1 MEQLI
6 KKLENSLHKGFI
18 DQNKAAS
25 NQFKPKLLTN
35 KVHENVLSSLLQ
47 ELKTCKTFT
56 FSVAF
61 ITEGGLATL
70 KTMLY
75 DLEKKGIKGR
85 ILTST
90 FLSFNQPKMF
100 KELLKLLNVEVRVTG
115 VKGFHSK
122 GYIFE
127 HEQHYSLIVGS
138 SNLTDS
144 ALKANYEWNVY
155 LTSLENGEVI
165 HHFKDQFDEAWQM
178 SVPLSEE
185 WILQYNAVYEK
196 PTFNNS
202 QVAAPPL
209 YITNPLRDS
218 LEIQPN
224 KMQTA
229 ALEQLRTLRASG
241 ATKGLIISATG
252 TGKTYLSAFDVRN
265 VSPKKM
271 LFIVH
276 REQILKK
283 AMADFRKVLLGN
295 EDDYGILSGNSK
307 DLGARYLFATVQTL
321 SNDNYLQQFAK
332 DHFDYILV
340 DEVHRAGAGSYL
352 KILNHFEPEFLLG
365 MTATP
370 ERTDNFN
377 IFELFD
383 YNIAYEIR
391 LQAALEEDM
400 LCPFHYFGVTD
411 YEMDGDLIDDTATLQ
426 KLIAKER
433 IDHIIEK
440 ISYYGYSGEK
450 LRGLMFCS
458 SKDEVREL
466 SNILNSR
473 GYKTTALTGDDS
485 LEKREL
491 AISKLEHGELE
502 YILTVDIFNE
512 GIDIP
517 FLNQIVML
525 RQTQS
530 SIIFIQ
536 QLGRGLRKHNEKDFV
551 TIIDFI
557 GNYKN
562 NFLIPMALSDDRSMN
577 KDNVRRK
584 TVNTDY
590 IQGVSTINFEEIA
603 KKQIFDAITNTNL
616 SRLSVL
622 RDAYFELKNRSNR
635 IPMLSDFIHNN
646 SLDPEVIISYSDN
659 YYLFLEKIKENPFIL
674 SSYESKIL
682 SMLSKEFIN
691 GKRVHEILLLK
702 LLLNSGQVDMN
713 DYISELHKFG
723 IYVNEETINSVKNI
737 FSLQFHVQNDFKKY
751 GEEAIINFTDNIATF
766 NDKIRDSLINLDF
779 KMFIEDIVACG
790 FEKNKDYNPTKPL
803 TLYKKY
809 SRRDFCRLLNWD
821 NDVSSTIYGYR
832 TRHNTTP
839 LFVTYHKK
847 DEVESSQDY
856 GDEFLAPDLFRWYS
870 RNRLNTESKEVK
882 IILDHKEVHNS
893 IHLFIKKDDGEGT
906 DFYYLGET
914 TVSKESAKNESMP
927 DGKSVVTMNMILE
940 EPVQYDIYHYLV
952 EE

>member
-1 MEQLI
+1 MEQLV
-6 KKLENSLHKGFI
+6 KKLEASLHKGFI
-18 DQNKAAS
+18 DQTKAVS
-25 NQFKPKLLTN
+25 SQFKPKLLSN
-35 KVHENVLSSLLQ
+35 KAHENVLSSLLQ
-47 ELKTCKTFT
+47 EMKTCKTFT

-61 ITEGGLATL
+61 ITEGGLATI

-75 DLEKKGIKGR
+75 DLEKKGIRGR

-100 KELLKLLNVEVRVTG
+100 KELFKLTNVEVRVTD

-144 ALKANYEWNVY
+144 ALKANFEWNVY

-165 HHFKDQFDEAWQM
+165 NHFKNQFDQQWNSAI
-178 SVPLSEE
+178 PLSEE
-185 WILQYNAVYEK
+185 WIAHYQINYEK
-196 PTFNNS
+196 PEFNNK
-202 QVAAPPL
+202 VASPPL
-209 YITNPLRDS
+209 YVTNPLKES
-218 LEIQPN
+218 LKIQPN
-224 KMQTA
+224 KMQIA
-229 ALEQLRTLRASG
+229 ALEQLKLLRQSG
-241 ATKGLIISATG
+241 ANRGLIISATG

-265 VSPKKM
+265 AAPKRM

-283 AMADFRKVLLGN
+283 AMQDFRNILLG
-295 EDDYGILSGNSK
+295 DPQDYGILSGNSK
-307 DLGARYLFATVQTL
+307 DLNARYLFATVQTI
-321 SNDNYLQQFAK
+321 SRNPYLQQFAK
-332 DHFDYILV
+332 DHFDYILI
-340 DEVHRAGAGSYL
+340 DEVHRAGAESYL
-352 KILNHFEPEFLLG
+352 KIMNYFEPQFLLG

-377 IFELFD
+377 IYELFD
-383 YNIAYEIR
+383 YNVAYEIR

-411 YEMDGDLIDDTATLQ
+411 YELDGELIDETADLQ
-426 KLIAKER
+426 KLIHRER

-440 ISYYGYSGEK
+440 ISYYGFSGDRV
-450 LRGLMFCS
+450 RGLMFCS
-458 SKDEVREL
+458 TKEEARTL
-466 SNILNSR
+466 ANLLNMR
-473 GYKTTALTGDDS
+473 GYKTTALTGDHS
-485 LEKREL
+485 QEEREI
-491 AISKLEHGELE
+491 AIAKLENGELE

-517 FLNQIVML
+517 FINQIVML

-536 QLGRGLRKHNEKDFV
+536 QLGRGLRKHNVKEYV

-562 NFLIPMALSDDRSMN
+562 NYLIPIALSGDKSMN
-577 KDNVRRK
+577 KDNVRRN

-603 KKQIFDAITNTNL
+603 KKQIFDAINNVNL
-616 SRLSVL
+616 STLKML
-622 RDAYFELKNRSNR
+622 RETYFEVKYR
-635 IPMLSDFIHNN
+635 IGRMPFLYDFIEQQ
-646 SLDPEVIISYSDN
+646 SLDPEVIINYADN
-659 YYLFLEKIKENPFIL
+659 YYNFLEKVKENPYSF
-674 SSYESKIL
+674 SEYESKVL
-682 SMLSKEFIN
+682 TMLSKEFLN
-691 GKRVHEILLLK
+691 GKRVHELILLQLLIHNTSVTKEQWIETLK
-702 LLLNSGQVDMN
+702 QFGTYIDADTISSVEKIFTLEFHGLNDQK
-713 DYISELHKFG
+713 KFG
-723 IYVNEETINSVKNI
+723 EKPLLTFEAHSIRWNEEVKR
-737 FSLQFHVQNDFKKY
+737 SLH
-751 GEEAIINFTDNIATF
+751 
-766 NDKIRDSLINLDF
+766 NLDF
-779 KMFIEDIVACG
+779 KEFITDIIQCG
-790 FEKNKDYNPTKPL
+790 LAKHKVYDSKTPL

-809 SRRDFCRLLNWD
+809 SRRDICRLLNWD
-821 NDVSSTIYGYR
+821 KDVSSTIYGYR

-847 DEVESSQDY
+847 DEIESSTAY

-882 IILDHKEVHNS
+882 VILNHQELDNN
-893 IHLFIKKDDGEGT
+893 IHLFIKKDDGEGS
-906 DFYYLGET
+906 DFYYLGKTHVVTET
-914 TVSKESAKNESMP
+914 AKNETMP
-927 DGKSVVTMNMILE
+927 DGKPVVTMNMVLE
-940 EPVQYDIYHYLV
+940 HPVQYDIYHYLV

>member
-6 KKLENSLHKGFI
+6 QKLENSLYKGFI
-18 DQNKAAS
+18 DQNKAVS
-25 NQFKPKLLTN
+25 SQFKPKLLSN
-35 KVHENVLSSLLQ
+35 KAHENVLSSLLQ
-47 ELKTCKTFT
+47 EMKTCKTFT

-61 ITEGGLATL
+61 ITEGGLATI

-75 DLEKKGIKGR
+75 DLERKGVSGR

-100 KELLKLLNVEVRVTG
+100 KELLKLKNVEVRVTD

-144 ALKANYEWNVY
+144 ALKANFEWNVY

-165 HHFKDQFDEAWQM
+165 HHFKNQFDQTWQE
-178 SVPLSEE
+178 STPLSEE
-185 WILQYNAVYEK
+185 WVLQYNALYEK
-196 PTFNNS
+196 PEFAIK
-202 QVAAPPL
+202 VASPPL
-209 YITNPLRDS
+209 YVTNPLRES

-229 ALEQLRTLRASG
+229 ALEQLKLLRQSG
-241 ATKGLIISATG
+241 ANRGLIISATG

-265 VSPKKM
+265 AMPKRM

-283 AMADFRKVLLGN
+283 AMQDFRKILLGDP
-295 EDDYGILSGNSK
+295 DDYGTLSGNVK
-307 DLGARYLFATVQTL
+307 NTEARYLFATVQTM
-321 SNDNYLQQFAK
+321 SRDPYLQQFAK

-352 KILNHFEPEFLLG
+352 KIIDYFEPKFLLG

-370 ERTDNFN
+370 ERTDQFN
-377 IFELFD
+377 IYELFD
-383 YNIAYEIR
+383 YNVAYEIR

-411 YEMDGDLIDDTATLQ
+411 YELDGELIDETADLQ
-426 KLIAKER
+426 KLIHKER

-440 ISYYGYSGEK
+440 ISYYGFSGDRV
-450 LRGLMFCS
+450 RGLMFCS
-458 SKDEVREL
+458 TKDETQLL
-466 SNILNSR
+466 SNLLNMR
-473 GYKTTALTGDDS
+473 GYKTLALTGDNTQDEREEAIAQ
-485 LEKREL
+485 LEN
-491 AISKLEHGELE
+491 GELE

-536 QLGRGLRKHNEKDFV
+536 QLGRGLRKHEVKEYV

-562 NFLIPMALSDDRSMN
+562 NFLIPIALSGDRSMN
-577 KDNVRRK
+577 KDNVRRR

-590 IQGVSTINFEEIA
+590 IQGISTINFEEIA
-603 KKQIFDAITNTNL
+603 KKQIFDAISNANL
-616 SRLSVL
+616 STL
-622 RDAYFELKNRSNR
+622 RILRESFIELKNRIGR
-635 IPMLSDFIHNN
+635 LPYLFDFLKQQ
-646 SLDPEVIISYSDN
+646 SLDPEVIINYADSYYS
-659 YYLFLEKIKENPFIL
+659 FLVKIKENPFTFT
-674 SSYESKIL
+674 SYETKVL
-682 SMLSKEFIN
+682 TMLSKEFLN
-691 GKRVHEILLLK
+691 GKRVHEIILMQLLLQNTRITK
-702 LLLNSGQVDMN
+702 DLWIETLN
-713 DYISELHKFG
+713 KFG
-723 IYVNEETINSVKNI
+723 TYTDKDTLSSVERIFTLAFHGQNETKKFGEQPLIIFNDQTIQWNDEI
-737 FSLQFHVQNDFKKY
+737 TISLQ
-751 GEEAIINFTDNIATF
+751 
-766 NDKIRDSLINLDF
+766 NLDF
-779 KMFIEDIVACG
+779 KDFIEDIIKCG
-790 FEKNKDYNPTKPL
+790 LMKHETYDSKTPL
-803 TLYKKY
+803 TKYKKY
-809 SRRDFCRLLNWD
+809 SRRDVCRLLNWD
-821 NDVSSTIYGYR
+821 KDGSSTIYGYR

-839 LFVTYHKK
+839 IFVTYHKK
-847 DEVESSQDY
+847 DDVESSTAY
-856 GDEFLAPDLFRWYS
+856 GDEFLAPDLFRWFS
-870 RNRLNTESKEVK
+870 RNRLNIESKEVQV
-882 IILDHKEVHNS
+882 ILNHHEKPNA

-914 TVSKESAKNESMP
+914 TVVKDSAKNETMP
-927 DGKSVVTMNMILE
+927 DGKSVVTMNMVLE